1 MAHPNFVAGQ
11 GIGRIKTMAHA
22 VALQRDRAVF
32 GENRA
37 IHWQSRRI
45 GLLYHG
51 EQSGAEFWD
60 TLGDLRESVFDC
72 DGQFISLDLTEP
84 LAETFPAMFYA
95 ALKNARWERSLSFSL
110 PVILQHN
117 PRVASPFLNQAILW
131 QRLCDLIIVDDE
143 SSRKTITVLENIDQ
157 ASPAVQHEIARLI
170 RFHAVHGIHR
180 SFVFTLDCHSCD
192 QIIPELRAILDI
204 YIRAC

>member
-1 MAHPNFVAGQ
+1 MAH
-11 GIGRIKTMAHA
+11 T
-22 VALQRDRAVF
+22 VALQRDMAVS

-37 IHWQSRRI
+37 IHWQSRKI
-45 GLLYHG
+45 GLLYHD
-51 EQSGAEFWD
+51 EQSGTEFWD
-60 TLGDLRESVFDC
+60 TLEDLRESVLDC

-84 LAETFPAMFYA
+84 LMETFPEMFYA

-110 PVILQHN
+110 PVIMQHN
-117 PRVASPFLNQAILW
+117 PHAASPFLNQAILW

-143 SSRKTITVLENIDQ
+143 SSRKTVMILENVDQ

-180 SFVFTLDCHSCD
+180 TFVFTLDYHSCD
-192 QIIPELRAILDI
+192 QVIPELRAILGT
-204 YIRAC
+204 